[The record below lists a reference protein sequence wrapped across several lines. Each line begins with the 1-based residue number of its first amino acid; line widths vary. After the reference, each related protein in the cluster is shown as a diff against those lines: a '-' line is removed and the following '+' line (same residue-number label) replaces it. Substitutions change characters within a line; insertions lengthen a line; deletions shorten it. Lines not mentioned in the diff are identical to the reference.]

1 MKRRTIIAALIP
13 IVIFAGFSAPSQADS
28 QEILVDDVWAR
39 ASIGMSRPGAV
50 YLTIRNTG
58 GKVVTLVGIETQIAD
73 RAEVHRTATDANGV
87 SSMAYVG
94 DLSIAPGR
102 EVELKPG
109 GLHIMLM
116 GLKEP
121 MLEGSRVKLE
131 LIFDDGGR
139 IPVAVSVRGIAA
151 TGPRS

>member
-73 RAEVHRTATDANGV
+73 RAEVHRTETDANGV

-121 MLEGSRVKLE
+121 MLEGSRIKLE

>member
-121 MLEGSRVKLE
+121 MLEGSRIKLE

>member
-1 MKRRTIIAALIP
+1 
-13 IVIFAGFSAPSQADS
+13 
-28 QEILVDDVWAR
+28 
-39 ASIGMSRPGAV
+39 
-50 YLTIRNTG
+50 
-58 GKVVTLVGIETQIAD
+58 
-73 RAEVHRTATDANGV
+73 
-87 SSMAYVG
+87 MAYVG

-121 MLEGSRVKLE
+121 MLEGSRIKLE

>member
-39 ASIGMSRPGAV
+39 ASIGISRPGAA

-58 GKVVTLVGIETQIAD
+58 GKAVTLVGIETQIAD
-73 RAEVHRTATDANGV
+73 RAEVHRTETDANGV

-121 MLEGSRVKLE
+121 MLEGSRIKLE

>member
-121 MLEGSRVKLE
+121 MLEGSRIKLE
-131 LIFDDGGR
+131 
-139 IPVAVSVRGIAA
+139 
-151 TGPRS
+151 

>member
-39 ASIGMSRPGAV
+39 ASIGISRPGAV

-121 MLEGSRVKLE
+121 MLEGSRIKLE